1 MNVHQIT
8 KAISTIVST
17 HCNDNMMVYHYS
29 KSLEILNNSSNILGK
44 DTFSDSPD
52 MIEFVKINILKKIL
66 KKLIP
71 NEPLYKWEN
80 EIVQLEIGRSE
91 KIADLLELSD
101 TDFNKSLSDF
111 DEWYDEDN
119 KIRIEEYYSNKLTIN
134 DFVHLFM
141 P

>member
-8 KAISTIVST
+8 KNILSILSS
-17 HCNDNMMVYHYS
+17 HCNDNTMVYHYD

-44 DTFSDSPD
+44 DTFSHSPD
-52 MIEFVKINILKKIL
+52 MVEFVKIGILKKIL

-71 NEPLYKWEN
+71 NQPLYKWEN
-80 EIVQLEIGRSE
+80 EIIQLQIGRRE

-101 TDFNKSLSDF
+101 KDFNRSLSDF

-119 KIRIEEYYSNKLTIN
+119 NIRIEEYYSNNLKIS